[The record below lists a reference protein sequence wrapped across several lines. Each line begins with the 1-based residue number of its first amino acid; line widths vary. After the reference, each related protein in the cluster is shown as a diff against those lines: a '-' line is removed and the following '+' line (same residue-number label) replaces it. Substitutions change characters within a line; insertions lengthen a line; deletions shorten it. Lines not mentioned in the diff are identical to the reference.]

1 MNKFKASFYN
11 FIFGSFANGFN
22 IIIGI
27 VMVPYYLN
35 FFSISTYGAW
45 LASGSIIAM
54 VGSLESGLS
63 FIITQKLAS
72 DFGNKNFKKFRLNSG
87 SGFAFIL
94 LVSIIFL
101 SIALFLVK
109 YIPSLVNCPENEI
122 YNLTNALYIVS
133 ISVLFALINSFLGVF
148 TQVWQKTLIPNLSRN
163 IGAIISVVF
172 IIILLQKGFGLSSI
186 AFGYLSREIIVFV
199 INFIYTTNLWKKK
212 KINNIILDFNHFK
225 NLFKELLIPF
235 IGRIAQTIL
244 SRAHIFLIAMFIS
257 PNLSAIYD
265 FTSKVS
271 LTIKG
276 FITIYS
282 NGVFGSISLA
292 KAEKNKSEYDILNQ
306 KIVFFL
312 LLLIIFGFGFSF
324 IFSYDIVKIW
334 VGESNYFGDI
344 MVLLIIIYCITG
356 EFLNFQNN
364 ILIVEKEY
372 NFATY
377 IMVSYSILFLI
388 ISTLL
393 IQFTDLNLYSIPV
406 SFIISSIFAIICS
419 GFIITKKY
427 KIRLIQISKN
437 SLNFLFSSFIVILI
451 FKFLL
456 INKNNLIYINALY
469 ALIYIFTV
477 LSLFYLFN
485 KPLFIE
491 TLNRFKIR

>member
-1 MNKFKASFYN
+1 
-11 FIFGSFANGFN
+11 
-22 IIIGI
+22 
-27 VMVPYYLN
+27 
-35 FFSISTYGAW
+35 
-45 LASGSIIAM
+45 
-54 VGSLESGLS
+54 
-63 FIITQKLAS
+63 
-72 DFGNKNFKKFRLNSG
+72 
-87 SGFAFIL
+87 
-94 LVSIIFL
+94 
-101 SIALFLVK
+101 
-109 YIPSLVNCPENEI
+109 
-122 YNLTNALYIVS
+122 
-133 ISVLFALINSFLGVF
+133 
-148 TQVWQKTLIPNLSRN
+148 
-163 IGAIISVVF
+163 
-172 IIILLQKGFGLSSI
+172 
-186 AFGYLSREIIVFV
+186 
-199 INFIYTTNLWKKK
+199 
-212 KINNIILDFNHFK
+212 
-225 NLFKELLIPF
+225 
-235 IGRIAQTIL
+235 
-244 SRAHIFLIAMFIS
+244 MFIS

-334 VGESNYFGDI
+334 VGEINYYGDI

-377 IMVSYSILFLI
+377 IMVTYSILFLI

-393 IQFTDLNLYSIPV
+393 IQYTDLNLYSIPV
-406 SFIISSIFAIICS
+406 SFIISSIFAITCS
-419 GFIITKKY
+419 ALIITKKY

-437 SLNFLFSSFIVILI
+437 SFKFLFFSLTVILI

-456 INKNNLIYINALY
+456 VNKNNLIYINALY
-469 ALIYIFTV
+469 VLMYFLTV
-477 LSLFYLFN
+477 LSLFYFFN
-485 KPLFIE
+485 KPLLIE
-491 TLNRFKIR
+491 TLNRFKLK